1 MAVLI
6 LVKESEFGFQLSSAG
21 TLAKQVLKT
30 PNRKSKRE
38 QMLVAFG
45 CGRWP
50 HLREAVSAGIFFLL
64 K

>member
-45 CGRWP
+45 FAADGRISER
-50 HLREAVSAGIFFLL
+50 LFLL
-64 K
+64 AFSSC